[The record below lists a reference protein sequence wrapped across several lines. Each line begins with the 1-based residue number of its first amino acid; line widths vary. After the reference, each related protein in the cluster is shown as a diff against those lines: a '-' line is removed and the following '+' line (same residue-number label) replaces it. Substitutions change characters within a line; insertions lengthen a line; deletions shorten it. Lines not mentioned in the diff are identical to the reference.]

1 MDNKHIALLV
11 DVDNVDISLDNFNEL
26 MKVLKKIGSLD
37 YIKLYGY
44 NERKH
49 TNWHDVIA
57 YYGISTCT
65 TMRFRKRNKSQL
77 DLRQV
82 VDALTINYTEPNINS
97 FCLVC
102 GKGDIVPLLATLRLS
117 GKYLYEIINFG
128 NEVNGHMFN
137 EKILLTTD
145 VDANQQRKKE
155 IGNKLRQFSERTA
168 AMAMEDNVDK
178 KERDKLI
185 KEVEQAIAELSSDG
199 QGVKSEDAEERDI
212 FENLQNILE
221 ILKSTF

>member
-1 MDNKHIALLV
+1 MEEKHIALLI
-11 DVDNVDISLDNFNEL
+11 DVDNVDVSLDNFNEI
-26 MKVLKKIGSLD
+26 MNVLKKVGSLD

-49 TNWHDVIA
+49 TNWHDIIA

-97 FCLVC
+97 FCIVA
-102 GKGDIVPLLATLRLS
+102 GKGDIVPLLTTL
-117 GKYLYEIINFG
+117 EIMNFSS
-128 NEVNGHMFN
+128 EVNGHMFN
-137 EKILLTTD
+137 EKILLSTE
-145 VDANQQRKKE
+145 VDAKQKKKKE

-168 AMAMEDNVDK
+168 AMAMEDSVDK

-185 KEVEQAIAELSSDG
+185 GEVEEAIKELESDG
-199 QGVKSEDAEERDI
+199 QGVKSDDAEERDI

>member
-1 MDNKHIALLV
+1 MDNKHIALLI
-11 DVDNVDISLDNFNEL
+11 DVDNVDVSLDNFNEIL
-26 MKVLKKIGSLD
+26 NVLKKIGSLD
-37 YIKLYGY
+37 YVKLYGY

-49 TNWHDVIA
+49 TNWHDIIA
-57 YYGISTCT
+57 YYGIDTCT

-82 VDALTINYTEPNINS
+82 VDALTINYTQPNINT
-97 FCLVC
+97 FCIVA
-102 GKGDIVPLLATLRLS
+102 GKGDIVPLLSTLRVN
-117 GKYLYEIINFG
+117 GKYLFEIINF
-128 NEVNGHMFN
+128 NDEVNGHMYN
-137 EKILLTTD
+137 EKIFLDTE
-145 VDANQQRKKE
+145 VDAKQLRKKE

-185 KEVEQAIAELSSDG
+185 EEVEQAINELSVDG
-199 QGVKSEDAEERDI
+199 QGVMSEDEEERNI

>member
-1 MDNKHIALLV
+1 MENKHIALLI
-11 DVDNVDISLDNFNEL
+11 DVDNVDVSLDNFNEIL
-26 MKVLKKIGSLD
+26 NVLKRVGNLD
-37 YIKLYGY
+37 YVKLYGY

-49 TNWHDVIA
+49 TNWHDIIA
-57 YYGISTCT
+57 YYGINTCT

-82 VDALTINYTEPNINS
+82 VDALTINYTEPNINT
-97 FCLVC
+97 FCIVA

-117 GKYLYEIINFG
+117 GKYLLEVINFSS
-128 NEVNGHMFN
+128 EVNGHMFN
-137 EKILLTTD
+137 EKILLQTE
-145 VDANQQRKKE
+145 VDANQQKKKE
-155 IGNKLRQFSERTA
+155 ISNKLRQFSERTA

-185 KEVEQAIAELSSDG
+185 KEVEQAIEELSNGG
-199 QGVKSEDAEERDI
+199 QGVNSDDPEERNI

>member
-1 MDNKHIALLV
+1 MEEKHIALLI
-11 DVDNVDISLDNFNEL
+11 DGDNVDVSLDNFNEIL
-26 MKVLKKIGSLD
+26 NVLKKFGSLD

-49 TNWHDVIA
+49 TNWHDIIS

-82 VDALTINYTEPNINS
+82 VDALTINYTEPNINT
-97 FCLVC
+97 FCIVA

-117 GKYLYEIINFG
+117 GKYLLEIMNFTS
-128 NEVNGHMFN
+128 EVNGHMFN
-137 EKILLTTD
+137 EKILLSTE
-145 VDANQQRKKE
+145 VDAKQKKKKE

-185 KEVEQAIAELSSDG
+185 KEVEQAINELESEG
-199 QGVKSEDAEERDI
+199 QGAKSEDAEERDI

>member
-1 MDNKHIALLV
+1 MDNKHIALLI
-11 DVDNVDISLDNFNEL
+11 DVDNVDVSLDNFNEIL
-26 MKVLKKIGSLD
+26 NVLKKIGSLD
-37 YIKLYGY
+37 YVKLYGY

-49 TNWHDVIA
+49 TNWHDIIA
-57 YYGISTCT
+57 YYGIDTCT

-82 VDALTINYTEPNINS
+82 VDALTINYTQPNINT
-97 FCLVC
+97 FCIVA
-102 GKGDIVPLLATLRLS
+102 GKGDIVPLLSTLRVN
-117 GKYLYEIINFG
+117 GKYLFEIINF
-128 NEVNGHMFN
+128 NDEVNGHMYN
-137 EKILLTTD
+137 EKIFLDTE
-145 VDANQQRKKE
+145 VDAKQLKKKE

-185 KEVEQAIAELSSDG
+185 EEVEQAINELSVDG
-199 QGVKSEDAEERDI
+199 QGVMSEDEEERNI